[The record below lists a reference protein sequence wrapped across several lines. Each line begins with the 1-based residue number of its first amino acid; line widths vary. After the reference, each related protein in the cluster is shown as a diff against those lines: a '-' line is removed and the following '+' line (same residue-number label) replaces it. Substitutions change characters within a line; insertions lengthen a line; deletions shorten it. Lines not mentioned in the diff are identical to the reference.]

1 MLDFNTEP
9 YNDDFDENNKF
20 YRILFRPSYA
30 VQARELTQLQS
41 ILQQQIKYHGSH
53 IFKQGA
59 MVIPGEI
66 SLDTNYNYVKLQATY
81 GGNVVETYISNLAG
95 TTLVGTSGVTAQV
108 LHIEN
113 AVSSDPTTIYVRYVT
128 SGTDKV
134 TKTFSNGEVLTTAD
148 GTYSVQ
154 AASSSATGV
163 GSAAVIKRGVYYING
178 FFVLCDAQTVVLDK
192 YTNTPSYR
200 IGLKIVETKTTPEL
214 NETLLDNAQNSY
226 NYAAPGAHRYFIDLT
241 LTALAPDSVSDE
253 NFVEL
258 LQCTGGQVKR
268 QVTATA
274 YAEIEKTLARRTYD
288 ESGNYTTTPFKIDV
302 REHRNNNRGAWA
314 GARAY
319 LVGDV
324 VTNNGNTY
332 VAKKSATSINNGAV
346 IPGPIHTSGLAY
358 DGASST
364 GVQWEYNEKPYYN
377 RGIYDPLDPSEAGD
391 QTKLAIGLEPGKAYV
406 QGYEIEKISTTYLT
420 VNKPRTYL
428 QTTNSYLST
437 PMGNFVY
444 VTNINAL
451 PPFDSTTGFP
461 TVTIYNKLTSS
472 VGVAA
477 GGTAIG
483 TARCRGIEWDNGNI
497 GTQTSV
503 YKLYLFDIKIN
514 SGYDFTRDAKSF
526 YYRRDTAGVADP
538 ELSFT
543 ADINP
548 QTTVLSGSVTTYSS
562 YPGTRGS
569 SVTLYGV
576 GTSFQGG
583 TTSPYSPALKV
594 GDYIYVGTNKCRVA
608 TVVSNQQITV
618 DSAIT
623 VDGEIVKLIT
633 TSVNEP
639 QNSKLVYQLPNYAI
653 KSVTNSSNNEQIIY
667 YTMKYIDGVSAT
679 SGGSLTI
686 NTGGGVFADPAETDN
701 FILVCTDPTMGGA
714 IVNPVSYGSGGS
726 SSLTFTVSS
735 TYYSKSF
742 AVMATIKKTAGRKSK
757 TFSSNDASPQ
767 TFTTAATATKTIL
780 QLNKADIFR
789 IKSVMMDTGS
799 FASPSTNYTIDI
811 TDRYDFDNGQRDTH
825 YDVGRLILKASYSP
839 PTAPI
844 KVFFEYF
851 DHSSGDYFSVD
862 SYPFPTD
869 MRYEDIPGYNGVSL
883 RDCIDFRPRIN
894 DAGTLFSGSGASFAL
909 TPKRGQDITVDY
921 SYYLG
926 RKDKITIDTTGNF
939 SDITGVPALV
949 PTQPGDPALG
959 MTLYNITLE
968 PYTFGTSNSNIV
980 IDQIDNKRYTMR
992 DIGKLEKRIDNLEY
1006 YTSLS
1011 LLEQETTSLSV
1022 TDSAGL
1028 DRFKNGFI
1036 VDGFKGH
1043 NVGNVLSPD
1052 YKCSIDMNNGELRPF
1067 YTMTNV
1073 NMIENIVSSTSADT
1087 DRNTAGYKLYGD
1099 VITLPLDS
1107 TTPHVELVK
1116 QQYASRLEN
1125 INPFAIF
1132 TFLGDIKLNPSSD
1145 DWFETKYDSKYDIIR
1160 NVEGSFN
1167 TVAALATQA
1176 GILGTIW
1183 GAWQI
1188 NWYGEPVIQNGGS
1201 LIQYTTGSNW
1211 ANDRALSEGATY
1223 INVNE
1228 FNNRFGTAGGGGP
1241 ARQVYVQTRAQKGI
1255 GHREGVK
1262 STLAVQWERQVID
1275 DRIISTAVIPYMRSR
1290 NILVQVKKLKANTKF
1305 YAYFDNIDVSTQCTP
1320 SSLITYTLPTAT
1332 SVDFDITSNAGGGA
1346 SDTGRV
1352 IDTIT
1357 GKLNSDNVG
1366 NMCLN
1371 VGDMITGGTSAAT
1384 AVVIGKDYNPDTGIR
1399 RLHVMNIKGTLQNG
1413 ETITGSIS
1421 GAIGTISAVP
1431 ETNKSLGGDL
1441 VTNFRGD
1448 LNFIFNLPNNDSL
1461 KFRTGTRE
1469 FKLLDVSSA
1478 NGQWTS
1484 SAKTQFEATGVLQTR
1499 AQTINNVRNGHIIQE
1514 IVKEDDTVTR
1524 TIERVARDTGW
1535 YDPLAQTF
1543 LVRDNP
1549 GGAFLSKVDIYFASK
1564 DSKYPVTLQIREV
1577 VNGYPGKRILPFSEV
1592 TLNPE
1597 QVNISTNTVTLT
1609 DGSEANYP
1617 KYDTPTTFTF
1627 PSPIYVENNT
1637 EYCIV
1642 LASDC
1647 SNYKVWITQMGDQ
1660 IPGSSRTI
1668 SEQPYAG
1675 VLFKSQNASTWTAN
1689 QDQDLKFTIWRA
1701 NFVTDMPGN
1710 VTFVN
1715 DVLTPELIESDPFE
1729 TVSGQSK
1736 LRVWHHNHGMFPGS
1750 YVQFTNTDDE
1760 VINGTALSGTLTVTA
1775 GSTAVSG
1782 GLSGASQTYFT
1793 YEILSSR
1800 YVLRRA
1806 SDNAFVGV
1814 ISGVTNDNS
1823 LTLVAGAAVPL
1834 AGVACKVCKPIAG
1847 SDTGGIPTT
1856 EIYKNSGGTQITHTI
1871 SDVDLDSY
1879 CITVSSTAGRTGY
1892 SGGNTVNA
1900 THNVMYDMVQPAIQI
1915 QNFSQTKCDVSFANA
1930 TGKSVDGTEN
1940 PYVISSP
1947 PTYYGITP
1955 NDTNILYS
1963 PAVVASSVN
1972 QSFVGSKSAWLKA
1985 TISSTNPALSPI
1997 IDTHR
2002 TSMVA
2007 ISNKV
2012 NAPTPDNI
2020 NVDVIDTRTVFTGAD
2035 GAFSFANAG
2044 SAWAATTAVSLNA
2057 QVYYLGNL
2065 YTVTQAGTTGT
2076 VAPIHTTGYA
2086 ANGTAILTYAG
2097 YSTTITTSNATIA
2110 ALMPTISVGKY
2121 ITIASATTSG
2131 NNNTTTGYLVTS
2143 VTGDGSTTGTI
2154 TVARGSNWSTAEAAA
2169 SGTTIKLKN
2178 LFVSEISPKG
2188 SSSVN
2193 KYISKNIKLDNPSTF
2208 FRIRLAA
2215 NCPTEANIL
2224 VYYKT
2229 SPIGSTVD
2237 FDTVNWIQSYPDAD
2251 MKKVQKGDFTTF
2263 YDVDYSEEKLTPF
2276 DTIAVKIVLQ
2286 STNSSAVP
2294 KVKDLRIIACA

>member
-53 IFKQGA
+53 VFKQGA
-59 MVIPGEI
+59 MVIPGQI
-66 SLDTNYNYVKLQATY
+66 SLDTKYNYVKLQATY
-81 GGNVVETYISNLAG
+81 AGNTVETYIDNLAG
-95 TTLVGTSGVTAQV
+95 ATLTGTSGVTAQV

-113 AVSSDPTTIYVRYVT
+113 AVGSDPTTIYVRYTT
-128 SGTDKV
+128 SGTDNT
-134 TKTFSNGEVLTTAD
+134 TKTFSAGEVLTTSDLA
-148 GTYSVQ
+148 YSVQ
-154 AASSSATGV
+154 AAASSAIGV
-163 GSAAVIKRGVYYING
+163 GSAAVIERGVYYING
-178 FFVLCDAQTVVLDK
+178 FFVLCDAQTIVLDK
-192 YTNTPSYR
+192 YTNTPTYR
-200 IGLKIVETKTTPEL
+200 IGLTVVESKTTPEL

-241 LTALAPDSVSDE
+241 LTALAVDSTNDE
-253 NFVEL
+253 GFIEL
-258 LQCTGGQVKR
+258 LQCSNGQVKR
-268 QVTATA
+268 EVTKTS

-288 ESGNYTTTPFKIDV
+288 ESGNYTTSPFKIDV
-302 REHRNNNRGAWA
+302 REHRNNNRGAFA
-314 GARAY
+314 ASRAY

-324 VTNNGNTY
+324 VTNAGNTY
-332 VAKKSATSINNGAV
+332 VAKKAGTSLNTLPPV
-346 IPGPIHTSGLAY
+346 HTSGIVY
-358 DGASST
+358 DGGVST
-364 GVQWEYNEKPYYN
+364 TSGVPWEYNETPYYN
-377 RGIYDPLDPSEAGD
+377 RGIYDALDAVEPGNT
-391 QTKLAIGLEPGKAYV
+391 TKLAIGLEPGKAYV
-406 QGYEIEKISTTYLT
+406 QGYEIEKISTSYLT
-420 VNKPRTYL
+420 VNKPRTSL

-437 PMGNFVY
+437 PLGNFVT

-451 PPFDSTTGFP
+451 PPFDSASGFP
-461 TVTIYNKLTSS
+461 TVTIYNKFTSS

-483 TARCRGIEWDNGNI
+483 TARVRGLEWDNGNI
-497 GTQTSV
+497 GSQTAV

-526 YYRRDTAGVADP
+526 YYSRGSAP
-538 ELSFT
+538 LSFT

-548 QTTVLSGSVTTYSS
+548 QTTTLTGFATTYTS

-569 SVTLYGV
+569 SATIYGS

-583 TTSPYSPALKV
+583 TTNPFSPALKV
-594 GDYIYVGTNKCRVA
+594 GDYIYVGTNICRVA
-608 TVVSNQQITV
+608 TVVSNQRITV

-623 VDGEIVKLIT
+623 VDGEIIKLIT
-633 TSVNEP
+633 TSVVEP

-653 KSVTNSSNNEQIIY
+653 KSVTSSSNTEQIIY
-667 YTMKYIDGVSAT
+667 YTMKYIDGLSAT
-679 SGGSLTI
+679 SGGAITL

-701 FILVCTDPTMGGA
+701 FILVCTDATIGGVIVQPT
-714 IVNPVSYGSGGS
+714 SYTSGGS
-726 SSLTFTVSS
+726 SSITFNVGS
-735 TYYSKSF
+735 TYYSKNF
-742 AVMATIKKTAGRKSK
+742 AVMATIKKTAGRKTK
-757 TFSSNDASPQ
+757 TFLSNDASPQ
-767 TFTTAATATKTIL
+767 TFTTAATSTKTIL

-789 IKSVMMDTGS
+789 IKSVMMDTGT
-799 FASPSTNYTIDI
+799 FASPSTSYTIDI

-825 YDVGRLILKASYSP
+825 YDVGRLILKTSYTP

-851 DHSSGDYFSVD
+851 SHSSGDYFAVD

-894 DAGTLFSGSGASFAL
+894 DAGTLFSSTGSSFAL
-909 TPKRGQDITVDY
+909 TPKRGQDVTVDY

-926 RKDKITIDTTGNF
+926 RKDKIVIDTQGNF

-959 MTLYNITLE
+959 MTLYNLTLE
-968 PYTFGTSNSNIV
+968 PYTFGTSNANIV
-980 IDQIDNKRYTMR
+980 IDQVDNKRYTMR

-1022 TDSAGL
+1022 TDSNGL

-1052 YKCSIDMNNGELRPF
+1052 YKCSVDMNNGELRPF

-1073 NMIENIVSSTSADT
+1073 NLIENIVSSTSADT
-1087 DRNTAGYKLYGD
+1087 DRDTAGYKLYGD
-1099 VITLPLDS
+1099 VITLPLNA

-1116 QQYASRLEN
+1116 QKYASRLEN

-1211 ANDRALSEGATY
+1211 ANERALSEGATY
-1223 INVNE
+1223 INVQD
-1228 FNNRFGTAGGGGP
+1228 FNNRFGTGGGGGP
-1241 ARQVYVQTRAQKGI
+1241 ARQVFVEARAQKGI

-1305 YAYFDNIDVSTQCTP
+1305 YAFFDDVNVSTQCTP
-1320 SSLITYTLPTAT
+1320 SSSITYTLPTAT

-1346 SDTGRV
+1346 ADAGRV
-1352 IDTIT
+1352 INTIT
-1357 GKLNSDNVG
+1357 DKLNSDNVG

-1371 VGDMITGGTSAAT
+1371 VGDMILGGTSAAT
-1384 AVVIGKDYNPDTGIR
+1384 AVVVGKEYNPDTTIR
-1399 RLHVMNIKGTLQNG
+1399 KLHVMNIKGTFQNG

-1448 LNFIFNLPNNDSL
+1448 LNFIFNLPNNDAL

-1484 SAKTQFEATGVLQTR
+1484 SAKTQFEASGVLQTR

-1514 IVKEDDTVTR
+1514 IVAEDDKVTR
-1524 TIERVARDTGW
+1524 TIERVAADTGW

-1543 LVRDNP
+1543 LVQSK
-1549 GGAFLSKVDIYFASK
+1549 GGAFLSKVDIFFASK

-1577 VNGYPGKRILPFSEV
+1577 VNGYPGKVILPFSEV

-1597 QVNISTNTVTLT
+1597 QVNLSVNTVTLT

-1617 KYDTPTTFTF
+1617 KYDTATTFTF
-1627 PSPIYVENNT
+1627 PSPIYVEDNT

-1647 SNYKVWITQMGDQ
+1647 SNYKVWISQMGDQ
-1660 IPGSSRTI
+1660 IPDSSSTI

-1689 QDQDLKFTIWRA
+1689 QDQDLKFTLWRA
-1701 NFVTDMPGN
+1701 NFETNSVGN

-1729 TVSGQSK
+1729 AVSGQSK
-1736 LRVWHHNHGMFPGS
+1736 IRVWHPNHGMFPGS
-1750 YVQFTNTDDE
+1750 YVQFTNTDDT
-1760 VINGTALSGTLTVTA
+1760 VINGTALSGTMTVSAGNTTVT
-1775 GSTAVSG
+1775 GGTSGTA
-1782 GLSGASQTYFT
+1782 QTYFVA
-1793 YEILSSR
+1793 ELNSSR

-1814 ISGVTNDNS
+1814 ISGVTDNNH
-1823 LTLVAGAAVPL
+1823 LVLLSGAAVPL

-1892 SGGNTVNA
+1892 SGGQTVNA
-1900 THNVMYDMVQPAIQI
+1900 TYNVMYDMVQPALQI
-1915 QNFSQTKCDVSFANA
+1915 QNFSETQCDVSMANA
-1930 TGKSVDGTEN
+1930 TGKSVDGTET
-1940 PYVISSP
+1940 PYTISSP
-1947 PTYYGITP
+1947 PTYYAVSP

-1963 PAVVASSVN
+1963 PAVIASSIN
-1972 QSFVGSKSAWLKA
+1972 QSFVGSKSVFLKA
-1985 TISSTNPALSPI
+1985 AISSDNSALSPI

-2002 TSMVA
+2002 TSLLA

-2012 NAPTPDNI
+2012 NTPSPDNI
-2020 NVDVIDTRTVFTGAD
+2020 NVDVIDTRTVFEHTAYGP
-2035 GAFSFANAG
+2035 FSFANTG
-2044 SAWAATTAVSLNA
+2044 TLWSATATVALNA
-2057 QVYYLGNL
+2057 QLYWLGNL
-2065 YTVTQAGTTGT
+2065 YTVTQAGTTGA
-2076 VAPIHTTGYA
+2076 VAPTHTAGYA
-2086 ANGTAILTYAG
+2086 TNGTAILTYAG
-2097 YSTTITTSNATIA
+2097 YSTVITTSDSVIAGLIPTIA
-2110 ALMPTISVGKY
+2110 VGKY
-2121 ITIASATTSG
+2121 ITVTGATTSG
-2131 NNNTTTGYLVTS
+2131 NNNSTTGYLVTKIA
-2143 VTGDGSTTGTI
+2143 GDGSTTGTI
-2154 TVARGSNWSTAEAAA
+2154 TVARGSNWSAAENSV
-2169 SGTTIKLKN
+2169 SGTTVKLKN
-2178 LFVSEISPKG
+2178 LFVDEISPKG

-2224 VYYKT
+2224 VYYKI

-2237 FDTVNWIQSYPDAD
+2237 FDTVNWTQSYPDVD
-2251 MKKVQKGDFTTF
+2251 MKKVQRGDFTTF
-2263 YDVDYSEEKLTPF
+2263 YDVDYSEEKLSPF